1 MQEHNKG
8 FFGRLFDLSFDEFIT
23 PGIIGF
29 LFALAIVG
37 AGILAVM
44 FIFGGFAMNRTIG
57 TVYVFL
63 GVLVF
68 FAYVILARIWF
79 EFLIVVF
86 KIAENTG
93 GLGRPVYTPA
103 FSPPAAPQL
112 NDDEL
117 NKSRVA
123 MRDKTDSQL
132 MAVLANKGDYR
143 PEAVQAALE
152 ESRTRSRKEGL
163 GGAKDPHSES

>member
-57 TVYVFL
+57 TVYIFL

-68 FAYVILARIWF
+68 FAYVILARIWS
-79 EFLIVVF
+79 EFLIVIF

-93 GLGRPVYTPA
+93 GLGRPVYAPS
-103 FSPPAAPQL
+103 FSPSATPPL

-117 NKSRVA
+117 NRA
-123 MRDKTDSQL
+123 RPLMHDKTDSQL
-132 MAVLANKGDYR
+132 MAILANKADYK

-152 ESRTRSRKEGL
+152 ESRLRSRKEGL
-163 GGAKDPHSES
+163 GGAREPHSSP